1 MMGLYR
7 DKSLGGLDI
16 DLMIR
21 GQGFQPFSVIF
32 TFVNFFAML
41 IGGSASSISEI
52 YFFNV
57 L

>member
-1 MMGLYR
+1 MGLYR